1 MKHTLYCLIVLSGSS
16 LGAATINVFD
26 GTFNNGGLSHTIR
39 IANRHTLF
47 TINPLNTP
55 IQSIDFS
62 FELIYFPNA
71 VDFYNGS
78 ASQSAI
84 FQLGKVY
91 LISTAVISDAP
102 TRSTHSVSGLAA
114 TDFCE
119 ATVNANLLNCASNP
133 IFTTT
138 GTPIQLG
145 YASLNGIPNAFN

>member
-1 MKHTLYCLIVLSGSS
+1 MASANLTSTNNAPSS
-16 LGAATINVFD
+16 SYAAFHV
-26 GTFNNGGLSHTIR
+26 NNGGLSNTIR
-39 IANRHTLF
+39 IANRDTLF

-62 FELIYFPNA
+62 FDLIYFPNA
-71 VDFYNGS
+71 VHFYNGS
-78 ASQSAI
+78 GSQSAI

-119 ATVNANLLNCASNP
+119 ATVNADPLNCASNP

-145 YASLNGIPNAFN
+145 YASLSGIPNAFN